1 MFIREEIVF
10 KATKNIV
17 WNLITNPEITKKYM
31 FGCEVLSD
39 WKKESPIIWK
49 GKTEEGKDI
58 VYVKGII
65 VDCVNE
71 EKVSFTMFDPSIG
84 IADIPENYYITLTYE
99 IKEIEGG
106 CLLKIAQGDF
116 KGTENAEKRFEESKQ
131 GWKMVIP
138 MMKKI
143 ANEFC

>member
-65 VDCVNE
+65 VDCVNK

-84 IADIPENYYITLTYE
+84 IADIPENYITLTYE
-99 IKEIEGG
+99 IKEIEEG
-106 CLLKIAQGDF
+106 CLLKITQGDF